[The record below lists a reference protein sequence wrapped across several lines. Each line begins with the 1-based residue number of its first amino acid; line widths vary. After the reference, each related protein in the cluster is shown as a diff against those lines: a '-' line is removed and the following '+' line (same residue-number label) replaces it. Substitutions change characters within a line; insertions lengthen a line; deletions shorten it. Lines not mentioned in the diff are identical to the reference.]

1 MRIETVIREQES
13 LIERLWCESVE
24 GSPVSAAVRPTTL
37 ASRLRQWLATV
48 CNVLENGRTADLPR
62 KLPRK
67 LPPQL
72 IEGHVTESRATGNP
86 RVQVVWDYA
95 LIERCTYQ
103 AWAMSLGG
111 WPPEQEGRRLRS
123 ALHTVAALALEHLAE
138 TRVSDEHDAERRS
151 LDALDQAL
159 QPVLQNQPAVAGRA
173 CLSAVRRQFGPSATA
188 TLVFFAE
195 DGAVIERVWDGPG
208 LPHGAVDELAR
219 RASRERDLVVA
230 EVDDSALG
238 LAFAGTGVR
247 VLTACSLPLAG
258 NRRAAL
264 LLGGDVAL
272 SQRDRRL
279 LRAIGSRLAHLLD
292 VAERDALA
300 RYVAERDTVAR
311 EELHR
316 MTDERSLRER
326 FVDALAHDLRGP
338 LMVAKLSVD
347 MLLPKLRDGEMMQY
361 ARRVARAVEHAE
373 GMLRDL
379 LDASRVR
386 AGQPLP
392 LQLGPCDLSAVVT
405 ELVDEIASVHAPRL
419 VLKAESSV
427 VGVWCAQELRR
438 AVWNLIMNALR
449 HGARDRPVI
458 VEVAQADGG
467 ARISVQNDGPAIAHD
482 VLGRIF
488 DPYRR
493 LAGGGWGLGLTLVQA
508 CAEAH
513 GGTVTVTSAEGKPTI
528 FTLSLPRDSRTYYDA
543 LLRRSEVR
551 QASTTEQR
559 AGP

>member
-1 MRIETVIREQES
+1 
-13 LIERLWCESVE
+13 
-24 GSPVSAAVRPTTL
+24 
-37 ASRLRQWLATV
+37 LRQWLATV
-48 CNVLENGRTADLPR
+48 CDVLENGLRAQLPR
-62 KLPRK
+62 ISIDRHASHSL
-67 LPPQL
+67 
-72 IEGHVTESRATGNP
+72 VMGNQP
-86 RVQVVWDYA
+86 VHVVWDYA

-123 ALHTVAALALEHLAE
+123 ALHAVAALALEHMAE
-138 TRVSDEHDAERRS
+138 TLVSDEHNAERRS
-151 LDALDQAL
+151 LDALDQAARAAL
-159 QPVLQNQPAVAGRA
+159 EHQPATAGRA
-173 CLSAVRRQFGPSATA
+173 CLTAVRRQFGPSATA
-188 TLVFFAE
+188 TLVIFAE

-208 LPHGAVDELAR
+208 LPHSAVDELAR
-219 RASRERDLVVA
+219 RASRDRELVVGR
-230 EVDDSALG
+230 VDDSALG

-264 LLGGDVAL
+264 LVGGDVAL
-272 SQRDRRL
+272 SRRDRRL
-279 LRAIGSRLAHLLD
+279 LRAIANRLAHLLD
-292 VAERDALA
+292 VAERDTIA

-347 MLLPKLRDGEMMQY
+347 MLLPKLRDPEMIQY

-419 VLKAESSV
+419 VLRAETSV
-427 VGVWCAQELRR
+427 VGIWCAQELRR

-458 VEVAQADGG
+458 IEVAHAEGG

-513 GGTVTVTSAEGKPTI
+513 GGTVTVTSAEGKPTT
-528 FTLSLPRDSRTYYDA
+528 FTLLLPRDSRTYYDA
-543 LLRRSEVR
+543 LLRRSEVK
-551 QASTTEQR
+551 QPGNTEQR